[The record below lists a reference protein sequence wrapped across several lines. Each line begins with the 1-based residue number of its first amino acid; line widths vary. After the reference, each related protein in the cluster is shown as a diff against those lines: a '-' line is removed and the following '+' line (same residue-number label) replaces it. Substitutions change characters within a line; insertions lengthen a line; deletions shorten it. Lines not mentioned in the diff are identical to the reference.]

1 MPWTYLFLIAC
12 LGLLALGIV
21 WYIEH
26 LNRRF
31 SALNTAIEVGLA
43 KEGQSRGAAHSV
55 AMQSDELLEKRLTDR
70 IKQLEDSIRALKP
83 SPAAEQETVAL
94 PDRIR
99 MFSKE
104 LAAYLSNR
112 MARPDEEEIWRK
124 YGSPFSEV
132 SSATQFSQKYNE
144 TVQLWDDKLAA
155 GYWLEYAER
164 ATALRH
170 ELVLKRGA
178 DAQLDQL
185 LSGLEGPV
193 KGEHPELM
201 QKLVERF
208 RLLAS
213 QAD

>member
-1 MPWTYLFLIAC
+1 
-12 LGLLALGIV
+12 
-21 WYIEH
+21 
-26 LNRRF
+26 
-31 SALNTAIEVGLA
+31 
-43 KEGQSRGAAHSV
+43 
-55 AMQSDELLEKRLTDR
+55 
-70 IKQLEDSIRALKP
+70 
-83 SPAAEQETVAL
+83 
-94 PDRIR
+94 
-99 MFSKE
+99 
-104 LAAYLSNR
+104 
-112 MARPDEEEIWRK
+112 
-124 YGSPFSEV
+124 
-132 SSATQFSQKYNE
+132 
-144 TVQLWDDKLAA
+144 LWDDKLAA